1 MEDGCHTKPS
11 ELTDDRKKV
20 RSVVHALDSVRGGRL
35 KGSVKWI
42 APPFFAL
49 LALVLAAMQTYPMM
63 YPGYDIWWHLD
74 VINSVSHFEGHSYGR
89 WHWVWN
95 RLLQPNESSDV
106 FEQAL
111 LIHRSQFALTVILI
125 FSSSLLILATIFKNH
140 KLPSWLTSGL
150 SLVAV
155 TYWLLMHGTSSS
167 TAYGGELSAVTLAW
181 MNWYSVSHQISLP
194 IYVFG
199 AGLALYLLGG
209 PALDRREKA
218 LAGVG
223 VMVSFALVAVIHA
236 AELPYFVFMLL
247 VTGIVYK
254 TKNRRDALWVIVVGM
269 LICLFAVFVATK
281 VGYGRPDIVEKIS
294 SGNWAEIY
302 ASIKSDGTLLVDGG
316 MNRGDTSWNG
326 LYSLAFVV
334 LFVAG
339 LEAKLR
345 FSDGDMLRGIV
356 CIVTSGM
363 MPAMLFDRFG
373 AGILAQVTYPLLAW
387 RFSFSSLLFAAPALL
402 GAMIY
407 LLARLHPV
415 KMAPLVVVVLAF
427 SAYLQ
432 SSNKF
437 EPARLNARGL
447 IASTQ
452 PDVIRFGLK
461 RDELSELT
469 ALKNWVIDGGES
481 RMKCVDVFS
490 SYYLHYYMKI
500 RNICLP
506 PAVLLAPTSIMYYT
520 ARQGIDEVRKNC
532 QCNYNVMD
540 EVKGADGAPAV
551 HWRPAFL
558 RENVL
563 SVAD

>member
-1 MEDGCHTKPS
+1 
-11 ELTDDRKKV
+11 V
-20 RSVVHALDSVRGGRL
+20 RSVVRELDSSRGEQLRRV
-35 KGSVKWI
+35 VKWI
-42 APPFFAL
+42 GPPSLAL
-49 LALVLAAMQTYPMM
+49 VTLVLAAMQTYPMM

-74 VINSVSHFEGHSYGR
+74 VINSVSHFKGHSYGR
-89 WHWVWN
+89 WHWIWN

-140 KLPSWLTSGL
+140 KLPAWLTSGL

-155 TYWLLMHGTSSS
+155 AYWLLMHGTSSS
-167 TAYGGELSAVTLAW
+167 TAFGGEMSAVTLSW

-209 PALDRREKA
+209 PKLGRQGKTLTA
-218 LAGVG
+218 VG
-223 VMVSFALVAVIHA
+223 VVVSFVLVAVIHA
-236 AELPYFVFMLL
+236 AELPYFLFVLL
-247 VTGIVYK
+247 VAGIVYK
-254 TKNRRDALWVIVVGM
+254 TRSQRDAFFVTVVGV
-269 LICLFAVFVATK
+269 LICLFTVFIATNI
-281 VGYGRPDIVEKIS
+281 GYGRPDIVEKIS
-294 SGNWAEIY
+294 SGNWTQIF
-302 ASIKSDGTLLVDGG
+302 ASIISDGNLLVDGG
-316 MNRGDTSWNG
+316 MNRGETSWNG

-334 LFVAG
+334 LLVSG
-339 LEAKLR
+339 LEAKIR
-345 FSDGDMLRGIV
+345 FSDGAMLRGII
-356 CIVTSGM
+356 CIAISGA
-363 MPAMLFDRFG
+363 MPALLYDRFG
-373 AGILAQVTYPLLAW
+373 AGILAQITYPLLAW
-387 RFSFSSLLFAAPALL
+387 RFSFSSLLFVAPSVL
-402 GAMIY
+402 GALIY
-407 LLARLHPV
+407 LLVRLRPSNI
-415 KMAPLVVVVLAF
+415 APLVLVVLIF
-427 SAYLQ
+427 GAYLQ

-452 PDVIRFGLK
+452 PDIIRFGLK
-461 RDELSELT
+461 SDELTELT
-469 ALKNWVIDGGES
+469 ALKNWVMDGGES

-506 PAVLLAPTSIMYYT
+506 SAVLLAPTSIMYYT
-520 ARQGIDEVRKNC
+520 VRQGIDEVRKNC
-532 QCNYNVMD
+532 NCNYETTDKVNT
-540 EVKGADGAPAV
+540 EDGAPVV

-563 SVAD
+563 SIAD